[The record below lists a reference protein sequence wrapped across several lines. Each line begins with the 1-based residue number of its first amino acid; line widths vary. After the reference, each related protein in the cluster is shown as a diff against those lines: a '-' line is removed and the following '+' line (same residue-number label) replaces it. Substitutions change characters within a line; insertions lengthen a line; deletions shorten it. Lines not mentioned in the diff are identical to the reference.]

1 MTPPGDSADRR
12 SDERELSEAFSPE
25 YLAMLV
31 ICGGTVR
38 DSDWDLLPETVA
50 ARRPPR
56 QEEPAAERDGPG
68 ESDGEAAS
76 RP

>member
-1 MTPPGDSADRR
+1 MNNPDDRR
-12 SDERELSEAFSPE
+12 SRERELSEAFSPE

-38 DSDWDLLPETVA
+38 ASDWDLLPESVA

-56 QEEPAAERDGPG
+56 QEEPVTEAH
-68 ESDGEAAS
+68 DGEGDD
-76 RP
+76 RPRS